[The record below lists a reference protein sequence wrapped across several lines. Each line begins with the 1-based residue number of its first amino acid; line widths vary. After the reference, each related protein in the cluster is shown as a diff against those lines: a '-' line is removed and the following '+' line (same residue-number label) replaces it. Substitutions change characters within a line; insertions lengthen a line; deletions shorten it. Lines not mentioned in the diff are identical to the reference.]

1 MAGEEVQA
9 TEGVAAAEAGAAT
22 PTSVDTTVTSPST
35 SSETAAAS
43 STSPE
48 PAPAAEGS
56 DPVEPVEPEFDLDS
70 WNGDIDSLPDLHR
83 SVGTRINDMWNKRY
97 SSKEEEIKEL
107 HRLNDALLLGS
118 EDPRIQEFKEKY
130 EAELGRYGEL
140 ETQFKSYQKQIQ
152 EAVQKDAQDYADK
165 FRQKHQ
171 EIFDDEGKSAQLAE
185 LIEADWDPEVAVK
198 LMSYGE
204 KALEVAAQAK
214 RDGVPDKYAMRL
226 VEAAVAPKRQAET
239 KVRPG
244 AKITS
249 GATASSL
256 PNQSVMSLEDA
267 PSLDDKRTIAAR
279 RALRVASG
287 RR

>member
-1 MAGEEVQA
+1 MSEEVQA
-9 TEGVAAAEAGAAT
+9 TEGVAAAEASVAT
-22 PTSVDTTVTSPST
+22 PAPVDTTVTSPSPT
-35 SSETAAAS
+35 TEAPAAS
-43 STSPE
+43 SPSPE
-48 PAPAAEGS
+48 PVAEAAPAAPE
-56 DPVEPVEPEFDLDS
+56 EPVEPEFDLDS
-70 WNGDIDSLPDLHR
+70 WNGEIDTLPELHR

-97 SSKEEEIKEL
+97 TTKEEEMAEL
-107 HRLNDALLLGS
+107 HRLNDALLLGGD
-118 EDPRIQEFKEKY
+118 DPRLKEYQDKFTASEGKY
-130 EAELGRYGEL
+130 AEL
-140 ETQFKSYQKQIQ
+140 ETQFKEYQAHIQ
-152 EAVQKDAQDYADK
+152 ASVEQDAKDYASRFK
-165 FRQKHQ
+165 EKHQ
-171 EIFDDEGKSAQLAE
+171 EIFDDKEKSAQLAG

-198 LMSYGE
+198 LLSYGE
-204 KALEVAAQAK
+204 KAMEIAANAK
-214 RDGVPDKYAMRL
+214 RDGVPDSYAMRL
-226 VEAAVAPKRQAET
+226 VEAAIAPKRQAET